1 MITKIVPGDVF
12 STDLQPGESPDQPI
26 DIIVGTNQAWQN
38 TRGVAHQ
45 IGRRFNPKFLNL
57 LEWTKEKEV
66 PLGHVF
72 SKEGMVGG
80 TQLAY
85 FHAIAVN
92 HRPVPGGPQDWSELL
107 VSLTTWLNFLHAHQ
121 NMYKT
126 DIVDDPNFWDV
137 GLRDTI
143 AQISLREWAD
153 YAAEVAHLVNEHIE
167 STRRKFRVVL
177 IGGADG
183 QKNGADL
190 RQTLEALEKSPLILH
205 LYLGREAAVLKA
217 IQKVIP
223 FIPEL
228 RAREL
233 IASDAA

>member
-38 TRGVAHQ
+38 TRGVWNQ
-45 IGRRFNPKFLNL
+45 IGRRFNAEFLNL
-57 LEWTKEKEV
+57 LEWSRETEV

-72 SKEGMVGG
+72 SREGLVGA
-80 TQLAY
+80 QPAN

-92 HRPVPGGPQDWSELL
+92 HRPVPGGPQDWSELHEN
-107 VSLTTWLNFLHAHQ
+107 LTTWLDFLHANE
-121 NMYKT
+121 NMYES
-126 DIVDDPNFWDV
+126 DIVDDPNFHDV
-137 GLRDTI
+137 GLRDAI
-143 AQISLREWAD
+143 ALIPLREWAD

-167 STRRKFRVVL
+167 RTRRKFRVVL

-205 LYLGREAAVLKA
+205 LYLGHEAAVLRA
-217 IQKVIP
+217 VQKVIP